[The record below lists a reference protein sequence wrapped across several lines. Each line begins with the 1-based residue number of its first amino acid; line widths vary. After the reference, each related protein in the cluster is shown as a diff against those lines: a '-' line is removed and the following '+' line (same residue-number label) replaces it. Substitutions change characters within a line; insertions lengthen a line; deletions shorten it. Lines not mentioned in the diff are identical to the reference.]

1 MVMSP
6 KTKSKAPRRSRRE
19 KSRDDE
25 GRFRPGFSGN
35 PKGRP
40 RKVIE
45 LPKHLAEEI
54 AYALAEKVAVTGADG
69 TVTRI
74 SAYQDIVRQ
83 LVHSI
88 TAAKPKELLAIL
100 REMEAL
106 GVFAWMRQNAEPPPE
121 IKVSKEDLALL
132 AMAKAKVAE
141 EARLRCEASTSVQRK
156 QTPPGPSAAP
166 ASPHDSG
173 VKPRQPAKRPPRK
186 AVKRQPPGGK
196 RAK

>member
-19 KSRDDE
+19 KSRNDD

-45 LPKHLAEEI
+45 LPRNLGEEI
-54 AYALAEKVAVTGADG
+54 AYVLAEKVAVHGADG
-69 TVTRI
+69 TVTMI

-106 GVFAWMRQNAEPPPE
+106 GVFYLMRQNAEPPPE
-121 IKVSKEDLALL
+121 NKVSEEDLALL
-132 AMAKAKVAE
+132 ALLKASME
-141 EARLRCEASTSVQRK
+141 EQRL
-156 QTPPGPSAAP
+156 AAL
-166 ASPHDSG
+166 SERTVS
-173 VKPRQPAKRPPRK
+173 RP
-186 AVKRQPPGGK
+186 V
-196 RAK
+196 

>member
-19 KSRDDE
+19 KSRNDD

-45 LPKHLAEEI
+45 LPRHLAEEI
-54 AYALAEKVAVTGADG
+54 AYALAEKVAVPGADG
-69 TVTRI
+69 TVTMV

-106 GVFAWMRQNAEPPPE
+106 GVFYLMRQNAEPPPE
-121 IKVSKEDLALL
+121 NKVSEEDLALL
-132 AMAKAKVAE
+132 ALLKASME
-141 EARLRCEASTSVQRK
+141 EQRL
-156 QTPPGPSAAP
+156 AAL
-166 ASPHDSG
+166 SERTVS
-173 VKPRQPAKRPPRK
+173 RP
-186 AVKRQPPGGK
+186 V
-196 RAK
+196 